1 MARMEPIIEAK
12 DMDIIY
18 NPGQV
23 NEYHAIKKVNI
34 EVYPGE
40 FIGLFGHSG
49 SGKSTL
55 LYNFLGVLP
64 YQKGKLRVAGVDPY
78 ELPVMD
84 KVHFLRETI
93 GIIYQA
99 FYLIPSITVIENVAL
114 PLTFAGLPKDEREG
128 RAQKVLD
135 RFGVGHISYKFPTM
149 VSGGQLQRS
158 SVARAVTTNP
168 HILLADEPT
177 GNLDSVSTQQ
187 VLDTIEGLNQEGQTV
202 VMITHNAA
210 QLRLC
215 HRIYYLTD
223 GVVTREVMNPEKK
236 QIKRVRNSKAIV
248 TEIEQ
253 LARIYPYMNPEELK
267 VKSMSNYLL
276 DELPI
281 GQLDRMEKITE
292 EIIHGKMSQEEYERR
307 LAMPM
312 EAGGA
317 GMHTATAAKMA
328 RRAIKLLSDS
338 RDITRF
344 RRRLGK
350 VAETDE
356 EQQKLL
362 KRLRDS
368 MLEEYSGTLKV
379 PQVTR
384 LEHAI
389 ADRISGAYNP
399 KSFEDRLGTSFKDG
413 GVGLSATT
421 AGNLSRHL
429 EKLLAQ
435 GVEQEK

>member
-1 MARMEPIIEAK
+1 MARMEPMIEAK

-34 EVYPGE
+34 EIYPGE
-40 FIGLFGHSG
+40 FVGLFGHSG

-64 YQKGKLRVAGVDPY
+64 YQAGKLRVAGVDPY
-78 ELPVMD
+78 ELPTME
-84 KVHFLRETI
+84 KVLFLRETI

-99 FYLIPSITVIENVAL
+99 FYLIPSITIIENVSL
-114 PLTFAGLPKDEREG
+114 PLTFAGLSKSDREA

-149 VSGGQLQRS
+149 VSGGQLQRA
-158 SVARAVTTNP
+158 SVSRAVTTNP

-187 VLDTIEGLNQEGQTV
+187 VLDALEEINNEGQTV

-215 HRIYYLTD
+215 HRIYYLKD
-223 GVVTREVMNPEKK
+223 GVVQREVMNPEKK

-276 DELPI
+276 DEMPI

-292 EIIHGKMSQEEYERR
+292 QLIHGKMSQSEYERL
-307 LAMPM
+307 LALPL
-312 EAGGA
+312 EEGGA
-317 GMHTATAAKMA
+317 GMHSASAEKIAKKA
-328 RRAIKLLSDS
+328 VKLLTDARDVTRYRRGLGKISESDS
-338 RDITRF
+338 D
-344 RRRLGK
+344 
-350 VAETDE
+350 
-356 EQQKLL
+356 QQKLIR
-362 KRLRDS
+362 RLRDS
-368 MLEEYSGTLKV
+368 ILEEYSGKLKDE
-379 PQVTR
+379 QIER

-389 ADRISGAYNP
+389 TDRVSGAYSP
-399 KSFEDRLGTSFKDG
+399 QGFEERIGMSLSEG
-413 GVGLSATT
+413 GVGFSTTT
-421 AGNLSRHL
+421 AANLSRHL
-429 EKLLAQ
+429 EKLLAM